1 MRKIPMATPRRAVS
15 LSGKG
20 TMVGVVGAK
29 AARLRAWK
37 RTR

>member
-1 MRKIPMATPRRAVS
+1 MRETPMTTPRRPVP

-20 TMVGVVGAK
+20 TMVGLLGAA

-37 RTR
+37 RSR

>member
-1 MRKIPMATPRRAVS
+1 VRKILMATPRRAVS
-15 LSGKG
+15 LSAKG